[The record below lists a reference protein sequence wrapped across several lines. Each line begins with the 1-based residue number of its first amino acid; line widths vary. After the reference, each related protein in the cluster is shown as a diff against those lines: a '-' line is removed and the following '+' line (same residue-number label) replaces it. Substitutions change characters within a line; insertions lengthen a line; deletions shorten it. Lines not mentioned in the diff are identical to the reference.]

1 MDITTYRWPGVGVAR
16 LIVGVVVVGLALG
29 ACGGDGSPSDNTAQ
43 NAAGNGIDRA
53 FVGDMIPHH
62 RSAVQMAK
70 IAAQRGQSTFVKNLA
85 QDITGTQN
93 AEITTLRAIGS
104 RLDAAGIK
112 PKSLGVAEH
121 EMGMDMSISQLR
133 SADPFD
139 RAFIDMMIPHHQGAI
154 RMARVELAKGSDA
167 KSKQLATAIIEAQ
180 AREIRAMNK
189 HRAEAFGAPSPAG
202 DVPAET
208 DDTGDAMSSMD
219 HG

>member
-1 MDITTYRWPGVGVAR
+1 MDITTHPRRRFAVAR
-16 LIVGVVVVGLALG
+16 LILGIVVASFALG
-29 ACGGDGSPSDNTAQ
+29 ACGGDGATSDDTAQ

-53 FVGDMIPHH
+53 FVGAMIPHH

-70 IAAQRGQSTFVKNLA
+70 IAGQRGQSTFVKNLA
-85 QDITGTQN
+85 KDITRTQN
-93 AEITTLRAIGS
+93 AEITTLRAIAS

-121 EMGMDMSISQLR
+121 ETGMDTSISQLR

-154 RMARVELAKGSDA
+154 RMARVELAKGADA
-167 KSKQLATAIIEAQ
+167 KAKQLATAIVKAQ

-202 DVPAET
+202 GVPAESG
-208 DDTGDAMSSMD
+208 DTGDAMPSMD